1 MSAMQIVFLVIAVVT
16 ILTSLLAVN
25 VKRMMHAALWL
36 VACLLGVACL
46 FALLESRFFTVIQ
59 VMVYIGAI
67 AILII
72 YAVML
77 TRNMMD
83 DPGPQRTK
91 GSVAAGL
98 VCVLL
103 FVLLVVTISSWPGF
117 NTATRQVASGGED
130 IVAFGKALVD
140 PQGFLIPFEVAS
152 ILLVAAMVGAIYIAA
167 ERKGK

>member
-1 MSAMQIVFLVIAVVT
+1 VIALIT
-16 ILTSLLAVN
+16 LLSSLLAVS

-36 VACLLGVACL
+36 VMCLLGVAAL
-46 FALLESRFFTVIQ
+46 FALLESRFFAVVQ

-77 TRNMMD
+77 TKNMMN
-83 DPGPQRTK
+83 DPGPQMTK
-91 GSVAAGL
+91 GVWAAAL
-98 VCVLL
+98 VSVLL
-103 FVLLVVTISSWPGF
+103 FILLVVAISAWPGF

-130 IVAFGKALVD
+130 IAAFGKALVD
-140 PQGFLIPFEVAS
+140 PQGYLIPFEVAS
-152 ILLVAAMVGAIYIAA
+152 VLLVAALVGAIYIAA